1 MSPKLDPRMLWG
13 TGPHATW
20 LPRIPSQHQRRCRCR
35 LSKITR
41 ELALRGPHSKPRST
55 SSYPKHTIGYALPTR
70 RFIRYSSLHHSHGL
84 APVEWEDTN
93 SLPYLALPALAE
105 RGARNYYHVPP
116 VKLLLIH
123 IHGCSSH
130 PCVKTFNCCRI
141 RVFLCAAAFSLGVAA
156 VTSSPVP
163 SRDNKV
169 VTDDVFIQRALL
181 RFLRKVRVGMY
192 HQQNLRC
199 LSVTLCPD
207 SPNTPFDKLVE
218 TKNCSRSCAPRCKDL
233 RKLQNSSISCILSSR
248 RSRVRSRSVLSG

>member
-1 MSPKLDPRMLWG
+1 MLWG

-169 VTDDVFIQRALL
+169 EGFS
-181 RFLRKVRVGMY
+181 VRRM
-192 HQQNLRC
+192 
-199 LSVTLCPD
+199 
-207 SPNTPFDKLVE
+207 
-218 TKNCSRSCAPRCKDL
+218 RSCLHTDL
-233 RKLQNSSISCILSSR
+233 DLGLPALHADMSRTTCSSNAHYYDFYGKCE
-248 RSRVRSRSVLSG
+248 